1 MRRRQTLVQTTLA
14 AVVLFA
20 AALATLFGGRDAA
33 AQDLGLPQSSFLT
46 IESDRMF
53 SDSLFGQRIA
63 NEIEAESAVLA
74 AENRRMEAE
83 LTAEEKDLSQRR
95 ATMEADAFRALAN
108 AFDEKVQGI
117 RRTQDAKARALNQK
131 ADKARVTFL
140 RAARPVLEALM
151 RETGAGVVLER
162 SSVFLS
168 ANSTDITDTA
178 IARIDAAIGD
188 GASLDD
194 PQQPQDQ

>member
-1 MRRRQTLVQTTLA
+1 MART
-14 AVVLFA
+14 
-20 AALATLFGGRDAA
+20 ALALLVALAPPLVAGIGRPAA
-33 AQDLGLPQSSFLT
+33 AQELGLPQSAILT
-46 IESDRMF
+46 IETDRLF
-53 SDSLFGQRIA
+53 SASAFGRRIA

-83 LTAEEKDLSQRR
+83 LTAEEKDLTQRR
-95 ATMEADAFRALAN
+95 SEMEPDAFRTLAD

-131 ADKARVTFL
+131 ADKARGDFL

-151 RETGAGVVLER
+151 RETGASVILER

-168 ANSTDITDTA
+168 ANATDVTDEAITQ
-178 IARIDAAIGD
+178 IDAAIGD
-188 GASLDD
+188 GAQSTE
-194 PQQPQDQ
+194 PHEQ